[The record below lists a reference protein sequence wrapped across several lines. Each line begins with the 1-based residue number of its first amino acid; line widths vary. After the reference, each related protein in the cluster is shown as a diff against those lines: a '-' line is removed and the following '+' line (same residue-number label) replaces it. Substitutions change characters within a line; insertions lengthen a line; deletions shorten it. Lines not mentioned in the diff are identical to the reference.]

1 MGTYTDRQVVIIRA
15 HNGARAVG
23 FSKTGESWKYY
34 PATVDR
40 IAQVSRACVKAHMS
54 FTGEFV
60 DETGSYELVI

>member
-1 MGTYTDRQVVIIRA
+1 MGTYTDRQVVIIRTPQ
-15 HNGARAVG
+15 GMRAVG

-40 IAQVSRACVKAHMS
+40 VAQVARACIKARMS

-60 DETGSYELVI
+60 DETGSYELIV